1 MAQVIVVEDNQ
12 TMLDLLTLN
21 LKTFANADVI
31 PRENAAEAIDL
42 LSLLP
47 SVDLIIVKNYIHNE
61 NIPHT
66 IVDFLINNRL
76 DIPMI
81 IVGDVQE
88 EYPGIEEIT
97 KTVSDTKDWEEIVK
111 LACNILGVSEDF
123 LSKKM
128 SPDYI
133 PMSTRYFLSL
143 ESTFCDIFI
152 RIKKGP
158 GDYQFVKRIHQ
169 GEKYPTDVVN
179 KFIIQ
184 GLKYFY
190 IEKKFEENFTN
201 FISNQLVEKLNNKSI
216 NIDNK
221 IEIMSEGHN
230 IALQEIY
237 KMGFTSATI
246 QLAESIVH
254 SMIDTFKVNPEMS
267 PLLFKIINSKTG
279 YLYRHAHMCSIV
291 SSEILKNMGRDKK
304 ELHETMAY
312 ASFFKDISFV
322 ENEELAKISTFN
334 TLEESQLSE
343 FDWDLVF
350 NHAQEAASITRKWED
365 APLDVDTIIKN
376 HHGAT
381 NGRGFAT
388 ENNKTDFP
396 KLSLIFI
403 VAVEFTNELLSFKEL
418 GRKPRPIVDILKEK
432 YDITKMKDII
442 HALEKT
448 IKNS

>member
-21 LKTFANADVI
+21 LKTFASADVI
-31 PRENAAEAIDL
+31 PRSSASEVIDL

-47 SVDLIIVKNYIHNE
+47 SIDLIIVKNYIDNE
-61 NIPHT
+61 NIPHK
-66 IVDFLINNRL
+66 IADFLIDNRL
-76 DIPMI
+76 DIPLLI
-81 IVGDVQE
+81 IGDIAE
-88 EYPGIEEIT
+88 DYPGIEEIA
-97 KTVSDTKDWEEIVK
+97 KTVSSENDWEEVVK
-111 LACNILGVSEDF
+111 VACQALGVSEES
-123 LSKKM
+123 LTKKM
-128 SPDYI
+128 SPDYV
-133 PMSTRYFLSL
+133 PVPTRYFLSL
-143 ESTFCDIFI
+143 DSTFCDVYI
-152 RIKKGP
+152 RIKKAP
-158 GDYQFVKRIHQ
+158 GDYQFVKRLHQ
-169 GEKYPTDVVN
+169 GEKYPMDVVN
-179 KFIIQ
+179 KYIDQ
-184 GLKYFY
+184 GLKHFY
-190 IEKKFEENFTN
+190 IPKEYEENFTN
-201 FISNQLVEKLNNKSI
+201 FVSNQLVEKLNNK
-216 NIDNK
+216 NLPIDEK
-221 IEIMSEGHN
+221 IEVMAEGFD

-237 KMGFTSATI
+237 KLGFNSATV

-334 TLEESQLSE
+334 ELEEAELDE
-343 FDWDLVF
+343 AHWDLVF
-350 NHAQEAASITRKWED
+350 NHAQDAATIVRKLQD

-376 HHGAT
+376 HHGTT

-388 ENNKTDFP
+388 EKNKTDFP

-403 VAVEFTNELLSFKEL
+403 VAVEFTNELLAFKEV

-442 HALEKT
+442 HSLEKT

>member
-21 LKTFANADVI
+21 LKTFASADVI
-31 PRENAAEAIDL
+31 PRENAAEVIDL

-47 SVDLIIVKNYIHNE
+47 SVDLIIAKNYIKNQ
-61 NIPHT
+61 NVPHA
-66 IVDFLINNRL
+66 IVDFLIDNRL
-76 DIPMI
+76 DIPVI

-88 EYPGIEEIT
+88 DYPGIEEIAT
-97 KTVSDTKDWEEIVK
+97 TVSDTKDWEEIVK
-111 LACNILGVSEDF
+111 TACKSLGVSEES
-123 LSKKM
+123 LTKKM
-128 SPDYI
+128 SPDFV
-133 PMSTRYFLSL
+133 PVPTRYFLSL
-143 ESTFCDIFI
+143 ESTFCDVYI

-169 GEKYPTDVVN
+169 GEKYPMDVVN
-179 KFIIQ
+179 KYINQ
-184 GLKYFY
+184 GLKHFY
-190 IEKKFEENFTN
+190 IAKEYEENFTN
-201 FISNQLVEKLNNKSI
+201 FVSNQLVEKLNDKSI
-216 NIDNK
+216 KLDEKID
-221 IEIMSEGHN
+221 IMAEGYS

-237 KMGFTSATI
+237 KMGFTSATV

-312 ASFFKDISFV
+312 AAFFKDIAFV

-334 TLEESQLSE
+334 ALEESELDE
-343 FDWDLVF
+343 FSWDLVF
-350 NHAQEAASITRKWED
+350 NHAQEAANIVRKLED

-376 HHGAT
+376 HHGTT

-403 VAVEFTNELLSFKEL
+403 VAVEFTNELLAFKEL

-432 YDITKMKDII
+432 YDVSKMKDII